1 MYAGI
6 QKEGVRQE
14 GSSQSKKVF
23 PPVELTCLNNQRS
36 SSPIFSK
43 LVIFC
48 TNKSKEPYC
57 LSYVVSLQ
65 HVQVTSSDT
74 KDLVVGH

>member
-1 MYAGI
+1 
-6 QKEGVRQE
+6 
-14 GSSQSKKVF
+14 
-23 PPVELTCLNNQRS
+23 VELTCLNNQRS
-36 SSPIFSK
+36 NCPIFSK
-43 LVIFC
+43 LVIFY